1 MHFIRIK
8 KAVAFSISAIVG
20 LSMFFYA
27 CQKELTSEGIDLNT
41 PSLTKKVSSSVSG
54 FVTDE
59 NDVAVNGAVVTM
71 GGVTTT
77 DKNGFFEIKNVV
89 VVEEAAVV
97 TVTVPGYFKAVKT
110 YLAAAGKAAFFRVKL
125 LRKTIAGTIDATAG
139 GSVTLGNGLGVTLAG
154 GVCVNAANNST
165 YTGTVNVAA
174 QWINPEAAELNNIMP
189 GDLRG
194 IDTAGAL
201 KLLTTYGMAAI
212 ELTGASGELLQIAP
226 GKKATLT
233 IPMSIAL
240 AASAPATIPLW
251 YFDETNGLW
260 KEQGVAIKSGNNY
273 IGAVSHFSYWNCDK
287 PSNYVRFNCT
297 VTNAKGVPIQNAM
310 VKISVVTNKS
320 NTGSGYTDSSG
331 YTSGAIP
338 INTALTLE
346 VFSEY
351 NCLAGLYAKNFTT
364 TTADISLGNIVIPA
378 AYSATVTGSVVDCYN
393 APVYNGYVIMRKNN
407 ISFYQRTG
415 KTGTFEFTTT
425 LCSASTAATFT
436 AQDKAAFKESA
447 ATPATLI
454 AGANVIGT
462 MTACDVSSQ
471 QFINYTVNGI
481 NYAYTT
487 PVDSVY
493 QYAKPQNTP
502 PTMVIGAFALTSNTT
517 QQLGIVFPQNGIVVN
532 STHNL
537 SQFSVPQIGNP
548 STIASP
554 ITVKI
559 TEYGMVDQYIA
570 GNFSGTITG
579 AAPGNVPYIVTCSF
593 RVKRSQ

>member
-1 MHFIRIK
+1 MRIK

-110 YLAAAGKAAFFRVKL
+110 YLAAAGKAAFFRIKL
-125 LRKTIAGTIDATAG
+125 LRKTIAGTIDATTG

-154 GVCVNAANNST
+154 GVCVNAANNSA

-233 IPMSIAL
+233 IPMTTAL
-240 AASAPATIPLW
+240 AASAPATIP
-251 YFDETNGLW
+251 
-260 KEQGVAIKSGNNY
+260 
-273 IGAVSHFSYWNCDK
+273 
-287 PSNYVRFNCT
+287 
-297 VTNAKGVPIQNAM
+297 
-310 VKISVVTNKS
+310 
-320 NTGSGYTDSSG
+320 
-331 YTSGAIP
+331 
-338 INTALTLE
+338 
-346 VFSEY
+346 
-351 NCLAGLYAKNFTT
+351 
-364 TTADISLGNIVIPA
+364 
-378 AYSATVTGSVVDCYN
+378 
-393 APVYNGYVIMRKNN
+393 
-407 ISFYQRTG
+407 
-415 KTGTFEFTTT
+415 
-425 LCSASTAATFT
+425 
-436 AQDKAAFKESA
+436 
-447 ATPATLI
+447 
-454 AGANVIGT
+454 
-462 MTACDVSSQ
+462 
-471 QFINYTVNGI
+471 
-481 NYAYTT
+481 
-487 PVDSVY
+487 
-493 QYAKPQNTP
+493 
-502 PTMVIGAFALTSNTT
+502 
-517 QQLGIVFPQNGIVVN
+517 
-532 STHNL
+532 
-537 SQFSVPQIGNP
+537 
-548 STIASP
+548 
-554 ITVKI
+554 
-559 TEYGMVDQYIA
+559 
-570 GNFSGTITG
+570 
-579 AAPGNVPYIVTCSF
+579 
-593 RVKRSQ
+593 